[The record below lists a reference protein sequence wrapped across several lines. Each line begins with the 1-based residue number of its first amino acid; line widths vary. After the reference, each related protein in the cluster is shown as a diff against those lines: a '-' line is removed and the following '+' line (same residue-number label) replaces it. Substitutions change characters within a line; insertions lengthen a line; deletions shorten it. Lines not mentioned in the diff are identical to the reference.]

1 MNTDIFDYTELD
13 NQIIITGL
21 KNDTIETSIIIPKK
35 INGKPVTQI
44 AERAFKK
51 SHITGVQIGENIK
64 NIELAAFE
72 DCKELVSVVYKAH
85 CKIPNSCFCNC
96 TNLSEFDFAHVE
108 VIDQA
113 AFVASGLTKVYLP
126 NNIKK
131 IEGEAFRNCEKL
143 SSVDWHAQCDIPELC
158 FAYCLKLSTFN
169 FDNIA
174 AIGNDAF
181 MYSGLTEVI
190 LPYNIEKIGLG
201 TFRYCNELSS
211 VIWNAQC
218 GISFECFFNCSKLV
232 KFDFANVE
240 TIGEFA
246 FSGSGLEKV
255 DLLQNIRKIEP
266 LVFFQCNKLM
276 SVTWYAQCGIPERC
290 FANCSKL
297 NTFDFAYVQNIGK
310 YAFTSSGLKEIY
322 LADNVKEIEEGAF
335 RSCHNLKKV
344 EWNADCSIHDYVF
357 EKCQKLKEVI
367 ISDKVCS
374 IETDA
379 FKDCPNIEIAFV

>member
-1 MNTDIFDYTELD
+1 M
-13 NQIIITGL
+13 
-21 KNDTIETSIIIPKK
+21 
-35 INGKPVTQI
+35 
-44 AERAFKK
+44 
-51 SHITGVQIGENIK
+51 
-64 NIELAAFE
+64 
-72 DCKELVSVVYKAH
+72 
-85 CKIPNSCFCNC
+85 
-96 TNLSEFDFAHVE
+96 
-108 VIDQA
+108 
-113 AFVASGLTKVYLP
+113 ASGLTKVYLP

-201 TFRYCNELSS
+201 TFRCCNELSS

-322 LADNVKEIEEGAF
+322 LVDNVKEIEEGAF

-379 FKDCPNIEIAFV
+379 FKDCPNIEITFV